1 MIQTAGCGCPAPPWP
16 CSKGRSKLRA
26 DDVARYL
33 GETPGFFANYADMLA
48 EITVPHPHGG
58 RAIPLSDRQML
69 GLREK
74 SKALESRL
82 AELLQ
87 IGEENDA
94 IGEKMHRLSL
104 ALLAAPDME
113 SLLSVLY
120 MHLRED
126 FAVPH
131 CALRIWGAE
140 SRSPKD
146 AAEAAEFRPVGEQLK
161 RYAASLAQPFC
172 GPSGDAEAA
181 AWFGESASHIR
192 SVAHMALRAW
202 ECLGM
207 LGRGSED
214 VLLFYPERGTL
225 YLKRR
230 GALASAALLRFL

>member
-33 GETPGFFANYADMLA
+33 RETPGFFENYADMLA
-48 EITVPHPHGG
+48 ELTVPHPHGG
-58 RAIPLSDRQML
+58 RAIPLWDRQML

-104 ALLAAPDME
+104 ALLAAPDMG
-113 SLLSVLY
+113 SLLSVLFLP
-120 MHLRED
+120 LRED

-131 CALRIWGAE
+131 WGLRIWGAE
-140 SRSPKD
+140 SGAPGASSD
-146 AAEAAEFRPVGEQLK
+146 TAAF
-161 RYAASLAQPFC
+161 
-172 GPSGDAEAA
+172 
-181 AWFGESASHIR
+181 
-192 SVAHMALRAW
+192 
-202 ECLGM
+202 
-207 LGRGSED
+207 
-214 VLLFYPERGTL
+214 
-225 YLKRR
+225 
-230 GALASAALLRFL
+230 

>member
-1 MIQTAGCGCPAPPWP
+1 M
-16 CSKGRSKLRA
+16 KA

-33 GETPGFFANYADMLA
+33 RENPGFFESYPDMLA

-82 AELLQ
+82 TELLQ

-104 ALLAAPDME
+104 ALLAAPDLP
-113 SLLSVLY
+113 SLLTVLY
-120 MHLRED
+120 LHLRED

-131 CALRIWGAE
+131 SALRIWGAE
-140 SRSPKD
+140 REAVHGGESP
-146 AAEAAEFRPVGEQLK
+146 EFRPVGEHLK
-161 RYAASLAQPFC
+161 RYAASLSQPFC

-181 AWFGESASHIR
+181 AWFGEGASHVR
-192 SVAHMALRAW
+192 SVAHMALRDK
-202 ECLGM
+202 ECFGM
-207 LGRGSED
+207 LALGSED
-214 VLLFYPERGTL
+214 VLRFYPEMGTL
-225 YLKRR
+225 YLKRM
-230 GALASAALLRFL
+230 GDLASAALLRFL